1 MNFGSL
7 LFSFLLLP
15 AIGSAQLLPVDSAWV
30 ERTLAH
36 MTLDEKIGQ
45 LIMPPHFDLEQ
56 SKQLIQDYHVG
67 GFFVAKSEAKQ
78 IASELN
84 DLQRT
89 SRYPLLISADFEKG
103 AGTHI
108 DRATDLPMNMALAA
122 SRNPEIAYRAAKLT
136 AVEARAMGI
145 HLDFAPVLD
154 VNNNP
159 QNPIINVRSFG
170 EDPKLVAEMGA
181 SAIRGYQ
188 ENGLL
193 ATAKHFPGH
202 GNTSTDSH
210 SKLGTIEASG
220 SQFESVELFPYR
232 EVFLRAEPA
241 AIMTAHLWAKAV
253 DTDTIPATIS
263 KNAITS
269 LLRDRMKFNGLIV
282 TDAMIMGGIT
292 NLLAPGDA
300 TVRAIQAGCDL
311 ILWPG
316 NPATSFEAIQQA
328 LEDGRITVARIDASV
343 RRILNAKTRVGLDR
357 ERFVN
362 EESIQ
367 GRVGTETNYQEAKAI
382 ASRCIT
388 LVKDEAKLLPLK
400 AGTRTVVITMG
411 KQTRNAM
418 MSRSLISFP
427 GEMRNRDSSV
437 ITLSLPEN
445 PDPGQVTRAHEL
457 ARKSEVV
464 VVAAYVQ
471 IVIGSGTVELSE
483 AHQAFVK
490 RLIEE
495 NPRTILVS
503 FGNPYIGVSF
513 PALSTYICAYDNARA
528 LQAVAVDAL
537 YGRIPFTGK
546 LPVTL
551 K

>member
-1 MNFGSL
+1 
-7 LFSFLLLP
+7 
-15 AIGSAQLLPVDSAWV
+15 
-30 ERTLAH
+30 

-67 GFFVAKSEAKQ
+67 GFFVAKSEARQ
-78 IASELN
+78 IARELN
-84 DLQRT
+84 ELQRT
-89 SRYPLLISADFEKG
+89 SKYPLLISADFEKG

-108 DRATDLPMNMALAA
+108 DGATDLPINMALAA

-136 AVEARAMGI
+136 AEEARAMGI

-159 QNPIINVRSFG
+159 QNPIINVRSFS

-202 GNTSTDSH
+202 GNTSTDTH
-210 SKLGTIEASG
+210 SKLGTIEAST

-232 EVFLRAEPA
+232 EVFTHAEPA
-241 AIMTAHLWAKAV
+241 AIMTAHLWVKPL
-253 DTDTIPATIS
+253 DTDTIPATLS
-263 KNAITS
+263 NSVVTT
-269 LLRDRMKFNGLIV
+269 LLRERLKFNGLVV

-292 NLLAPGDA
+292 NQYSLDDA
-300 TVRAIQAGCDL
+300 TVRAIQAGCDV

-328 LEDGRITVARIDASV
+328 LQDGRITVARIDASV
-343 RRILNAKTRVGLDR
+343 RRILKAKTRVGLDR

-367 GRVGTETNYQEAKAI
+367 GRVGTETHYEEARRI
-382 ASRCIT
+382 AAQCLT
-388 LVKDEAKLLPLK
+388 LVKDDAKLLPLK

-411 KQTRNAM
+411 KQSRNAM

-427 GEMRNRDSSV
+427 GEMQNRDSSV
-437 ITLSLPEN
+437 VTLSLSEN
-445 PDPGQVTRAHEL
+445 PETGQVAQALEL

-471 IVIGSGTVELSE
+471 IVIGRGTVELSE
-483 AHQAFVK
+483 VHQALVK

-503 FGNPYIGVSF
+503 FGNPYIGGSF
-513 PALSTYICAYDNARA
+513 PALSTYVCAYDNARA

-537 YGRIPFTGK
+537 YGRIPFRGK